1 MSWNN
6 INFDDKKI
14 KKGQFYKNKK
24 VFQIDDVDINKI
36 VVSKKEPYGTKN
48 MVKYFIGYNDNNVI
62 SLLCV
67 RLPQMTDY
75 PKKLNENVTMSF
87 RANNKQLSKNYNKI
101 WKKTEKLLA
110 IDFESKPIYGDDD
123 KYIKR
128 MITVWLQI
136 FITKK
141 YPKKKHHASI
151 NR

>member
-36 VVSKKEPYGTKN
+36 LVSKKGPYGTKN
-48 MVKYFIGYNDNNVI
+48 MVKYFIGYNDNDVI
-62 SLLCV
+62 RLLCV
-67 RLPQMTDY
+67 RLPQMADY

-87 RANNKQLSKNYNKI
+87 RANNKQISQNYNKI
-101 WKKTEKLLA
+101 WKKIEKLLT

-123 KYIKR
+123 KYIKK
-128 MITVWLQI
+128 MIKI
-136 FITKK
+136 PKEKAPCK
-141 YPKKKHHASI
+141 Y
-151 NR
+151 

>member
-48 MVKYFIGYNDNNVI
+48 MVKYFIGYNENDVI
-62 SLLCV
+62 RLLCV
-67 RLPQMTDY
+67 RLPQVTDY

-87 RANNKQLSKNYNKI
+87 RANNKQISQNYNKI
-101 WKKTEKLLA
+101 WKKIEKLLT

-123 KYIKR
+123 KYIKK
-128 MITVWLQI
+128 MIKI
-136 FITKK
+136 PKEKAPCK
-141 YPKKKHHASI
+141 Y
-151 NR
+151 